1 MTETTTPL
9 ETPTALSTPHQTAR
23 GLGIA
28 SLALGATSL
37 LAGWTF
43 VAPVVGL
50 VLGFMSR
57 RREPDAHGWATA
69 GIVLN
74 AVALVGWLLAAIGI
88 VTFGALAFGFHFLR
102 GYAY

>member
-1 MTETTTPL
+1 MTDTTIAPEQTP
-9 ETPTALSTPHQTAR
+9 AAHDTAR
-23 GLGIA
+23 GFGIA

-43 VAPVVGL
+43 IAPVVGL
-50 VLGFMSR
+50 ILGVISR

-74 AVALVGWLLAAIGI
+74 IVALAGWLLAALGI
-88 VTFGALAFGFHFLR
+88 ATFGAAVLGIRLLR
-102 GYAY
+102 GWVY